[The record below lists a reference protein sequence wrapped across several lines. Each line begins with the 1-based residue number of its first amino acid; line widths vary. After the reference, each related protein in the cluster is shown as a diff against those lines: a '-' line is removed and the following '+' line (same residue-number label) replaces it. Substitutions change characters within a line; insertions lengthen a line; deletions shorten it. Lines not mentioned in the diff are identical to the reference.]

1 MRCFMRRYRLRNK
14 YKVTFTGEKVF
25 FAENHDHAE
34 QIAEKYLSEINNPIN
49 MQLFSIGY
57 ANEEE

>member
-1 MRCFMRRYRLRNK
+1 MYKF
-14 YKVTFTGEKVF
+14 KVTFTGEKVF
-25 FAENHDHAE
+25 LAKDMDKAE

-57 ANEEE
+57 VNEEE